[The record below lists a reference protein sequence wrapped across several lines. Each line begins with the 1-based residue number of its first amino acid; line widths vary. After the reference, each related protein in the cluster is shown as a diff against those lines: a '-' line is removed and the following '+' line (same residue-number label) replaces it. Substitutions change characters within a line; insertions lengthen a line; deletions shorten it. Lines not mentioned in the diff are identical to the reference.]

1 MRKSRHKKFIKLSKN
16 TYLLSGTARI
26 QSQADRL
33 APEPVSSNIKIKNL
47 FYHQDDSPARRQ
59 K

>member
-33 APEPVSSNIKIKNL
+33 APEPVSSNIKIKKPVL
-47 FYHQDDSPARRQ
+47 PSG
-59 K
+59 